1 MSWCYKNQ
9 FVCPIGT
16 FIASQVQRRK
26 NVVNKMT
33 TNNIHGDKYY
43 GICAECLTLNFDSQ
57 GFVATLAGI
66 SGSYRGIA
74 WELTSHCGCG

>member
-1 MSWCYKNQ
+1 
-9 FVCPIGT
+9 
-16 FIASQVQRRK
+16 
-26 NVVNKMT
+26 MT

-57 GFVATLAGI
+57 GFAATLAGI

-74 WELTSHCGCG
+74 